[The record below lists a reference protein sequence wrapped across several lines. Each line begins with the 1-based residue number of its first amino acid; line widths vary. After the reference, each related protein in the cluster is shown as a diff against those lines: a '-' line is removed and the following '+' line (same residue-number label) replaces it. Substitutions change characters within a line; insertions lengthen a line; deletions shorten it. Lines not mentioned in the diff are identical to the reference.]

1 VQPVEKGQD
10 LIAACAV
17 ERRYRFVHE
26 HDPGRSQQR
35 PRDRDALCLA
45 TGQRVDPAVQQL
57 AKAEQFHRLI
67 EADIL
72 AAAAT
77 LTVFDVLSHVQVR
90 EQARFLEHVADLA
103 VMNRT
108 RPRIVLPDLARY
120 DESP

>member
-1 VQPVEKGQD
+1 MTSSV
-10 LIAACAV
+10 LAACAV

-35 PRDRDALCLA
+35 P
-45 TGQRVDPAVQQL
+45 
-57 AKAEQFHRLI
+57 EQFHRLI